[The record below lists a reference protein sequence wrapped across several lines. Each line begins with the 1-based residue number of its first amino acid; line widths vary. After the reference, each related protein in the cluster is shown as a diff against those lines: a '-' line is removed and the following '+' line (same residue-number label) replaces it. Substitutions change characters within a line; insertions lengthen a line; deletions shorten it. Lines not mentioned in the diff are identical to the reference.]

1 MNRAAD
7 MNENEEVEDESIA
20 ASIDAAW
27 EQHELGDD
35 EPDEGGEGEVDSTPE
50 PEPETDAPEEGAAPQ
65 KDTEER
71 NESKDKDGKVD
82 DDKPPVGLSPAA
94 REAWKETP
102 PALKA
107 EIAKRE
113 KDYATG
119 IQKNAEWANRAK
131 QMDQVLDP
139 YKGFL
144 ATNGGAA
151 AIPAV
156 LERAMTLQMGTP
168 NQRAQAAADIINQ
181 FGVDIQMLDELL
193 SGQSQPEQPQQM
205 SPLEQRMQA
214 FLDQQEYV
222 QQSSYHQQQEQV
234 NQGIS
239 AFLSDPK
246 NEFAGDLTDD
256 MADILEMSARRGQ
269 VMSLEDAYSRACQM
283 NPEISRVINGRN
295 STQQVNK
302 RRNAASS
309 IHGSPSGSES
319 SNSSD
324 DLRAT
329 IAAAFDNA
337 GQV

>member
-113 KDYATG
+113 RDYATG

-181 FGVDIQMLDELL
+181 FGVDINLLDTLL
-193 SGQSQPEQPQQM
+193 SGGQAPQAPQM
-205 SPLEQRMQA
+205 SENERWVA
-214 FLDQQEYV
+214 DFRA
-222 QQSSYHQQQEQV
+222 QQEQQQQWQQQQHQNEINNGV
-234 NQGIS
+234 G
-239 AFLSDPK
+239 AFMSDAK
-246 NEFAGDLTDD
+246 NEFARDVSGD
-256 MADILEMSARRGQ
+256 MADLLEMAARRGV
-269 VMSLEDAYSRACQM
+269 VMTLDQAYERACQM
-283 NPEISRVINGRN
+283 RPDIAKIINSRN
-295 STQQVNK
+295 STRDVAQ
-302 RRNAASS
+302 RRRAASS
-309 IHGSPSGSES
+309 IHGTPTGSS
-319 SNSSD
+319 VGND
-324 DLRAT
+324 PGDLRAS
-329 IAAAFDNA
+329 IEAAFDRQ